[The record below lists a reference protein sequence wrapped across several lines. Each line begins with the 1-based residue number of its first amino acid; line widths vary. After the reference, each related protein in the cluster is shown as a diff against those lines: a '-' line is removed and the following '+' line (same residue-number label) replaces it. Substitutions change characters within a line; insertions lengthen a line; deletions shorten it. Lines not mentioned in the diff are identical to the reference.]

1 MNRGAWWG
9 PKESQRVAHNLAC
22 MHELSISTGCKMV
35 LDKLKSSSK
44 FTPKKVFQIFLVS
57 FAARVPTSFNFS
69 NNVLHID
76 SH

>member
-1 MNRGAWWG
+1 MNRGVWWG

-22 MHELSISTGCKMV
+22 MHELRISIGCKMV

-44 FTPKKVFQIFLVS
+44 FTLKKVFQIFLVS

-69 NNVLHID
+69 NC
-76 SH
+76 SAY